1 MANEQVPQ
9 TILAFFTAHIHSK
22 TMALIIV
29 NILLLVVG
37 CFMEAGPAI
46 IILVPVLLP
55 IMTSFGVDPIHFGI
69 IMVLNLMIGLITPP
83 VGVILYVLQGITG
96 LKFKEVVSSIL
107 PYLGALLVS
116 LMLVTFIPELCT
128 FLPNLLFK

>member
-1 MANEQVPQ
+1 
-9 TILAFFTAHIHSK
+9 
-22 TMALIIV
+22 MALIIV